1 MKRKPGIGAGLE
13 HPDEESTT
21 STTHDLSTNGSRSTR
36 AADPGDVFNNLDA
49 IKLTPEEAGLVG
61 AKEALVTLAIRKP
74 NRAEFVRIDPNPAMS
89 IVTAIYIDVLK
100 EVYFVTPEARSIFP
114 DGLKP
119 IQLFTAVNQRGL
131 PFLWP
136 VAIEEGVG
144 GRRNNWNDSARAAAE
159 LAKTTWIR
167 LVADM
172 TAGGYR
178 VYEALGKL
186 PDPVFPERPLADL
199 LRIAFRGRVADNE
212 NHLIARQALG
222 LIP

>member
-21 STTHDLSTNGSRSTR
+21 STTHDLSTNGSGSTR

-114 DGLKP
+114 DGVKP

-144 GRRNNWNDSARAAAE
+144 GRRNNWRSCCGRVGQND
-159 LAKTTWIR
+159 LDKTCGR
-167 LVADM
+167 HDRRC
-172 TAGGYR
+172 YR

-199 LRIAFRGRVADNE
+199 LRIAFRGRVVDNE

>member
-1 MKRKPGIGAGLE
+1 MTNNT
-13 HPDEESTT
+13 D
-21 STTHDLSTNGSRSTR
+21 HDLSTNGSGSTR

-74 NRAEFVRIDPNPAMS
+74 SRAEFVRIDPNPAMS
-89 IVTAIYIDVLK
+89 IVTAIYVDLLK
-100 EVYFVTPEARSIFP
+100 EVYFVTPEARSIFS

-136 VAIEEGVG
+136 VAIEDGIG

-159 LAKTTWIR
+159 LAKTKWTR

-172 TAGGYR
+172 GAGGYR

-199 LRIAFRGRVADNE
+199 LRIAFRGRVIENE
-212 NHLIARQALG
+212 DHPIVRQALG